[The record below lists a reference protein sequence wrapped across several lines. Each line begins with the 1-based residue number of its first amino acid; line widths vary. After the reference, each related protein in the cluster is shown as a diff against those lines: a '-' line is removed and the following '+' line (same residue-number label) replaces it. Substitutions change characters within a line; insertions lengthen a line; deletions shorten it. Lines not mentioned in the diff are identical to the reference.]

1 MKKRI
6 LIISRNGNPMPPRTQ
21 MILDVLGLSYDVDL
35 IDVKPTENWTRRIN
49 YLSLYYFDLV
59 NNHRLVSKLKDYDAI
74 MIKDLQF
81 LPLAKQAKKMGKY
94 VIYETL
100 DFNPQLRFY
109 GLSSQFP
116 FMKKMEWIKTKA
128 ETLEKKLVNK
138 YVDRLLVN
146 SDALNMHFNQDA
158 IINYYSSPFENIDMN
173 NNANRPS
180 ALLYLGH
187 FSLEK
192 GGAEMLDYQEKLNLP
207 LYIFGGI
214 DNKELSQRVSKN
226 KAIKHFER
234 IPATQLAEELKLIL
248 NKYFLFGFS
257 IIHDANESYAVQNAN
272 KDIDYLAMG
281 IPLIGNHRKTTEE
294 IILDGCGVFIE
305 DAENIKSFDADEK
318 ESLRVKCNALYQ
330 STYSNK
336 QFKKN
341 LLQAF
346 DGI

>member
-1 MKKRI
+1 
-6 LIISRNGNPMPPRTQ
+6 
-21 MILDVLGLSYDVDL
+21 
-35 IDVKPTENWTRRIN
+35 
-49 YLSLYYFDLV
+49 
-59 NNHRLVSKLKDYDAI
+59 
-74 MIKDLQF
+74 
-81 LPLAKQAKKMGKY
+81 
-94 VIYETL
+94 
-100 DFNPQLRFY
+100 
-109 GLSSQFP
+109 
-116 FMKKMEWIKTKA
+116 
-128 ETLEKKLVNK
+128 
-138 YVDRLLVN
+138 
-146 SDALNMHFNQDA
+146 
-158 IINYYSSPFENIDMN
+158 
-173 NNANRPS
+173 
-180 ALLYLGH
+180 
-187 FSLEK
+187 
-192 GGAEMLDYQEKLNLP
+192 MLDYQEKLNLP

-214 DNKELSQRVSKN
+214 DNKELSQRVNNN

-234 IPATQLAEELKLIL
+234 IPATKLAEELKLIL

-305 DAENIKSFDADEK
+305 DAENIKSFVTEEK